1 MASRTGR
8 TATRYRGH
16 LIVRCNWEEGR
27 HRGAWY
33 IQTYHSPTGMAWSDD
48 DSTLDRCPH
57 FDSLAGAKDY
67 IRDSEAGRTS

>member
-16 LIVRCNWEEGR
+16 LIVRCNWETGR
-27 HRGAWY
+27 HRGGWY
-33 IQTYHSPTGMAWSDD
+33 IQTYHPTGTAWSDEE
-48 DSTLDRCPH
+48 CPH
-57 FDSLAGAKDY
+57 FGSIAGARDY